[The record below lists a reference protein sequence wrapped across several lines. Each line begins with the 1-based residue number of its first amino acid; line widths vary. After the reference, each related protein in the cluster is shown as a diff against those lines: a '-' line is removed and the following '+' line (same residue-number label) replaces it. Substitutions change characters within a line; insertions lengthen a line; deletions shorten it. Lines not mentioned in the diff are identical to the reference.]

1 MTSGPDG
8 APPSITPSRKT
19 KPERIDTM
27 SLIGV
32 FSSTEDGFTGRLQT
46 LLLDIEATLSPPKDA
61 SRDNAPD
68 YWITLGK
75 DSDGARIGSARNRKT
90 DEGRAFVSFVIDD
103 PSLPAPIYAVLF
115 PADASNRTHRLYWTR
130 ASRREEKA

>member
-1 MTSGPDG
+1 
-8 APPSITPSRKT
+8 
-19 KPERIDTM
+19 M

>member
-1 MTSGPDG
+1 
-8 APPSITPSRKT
+8 
-19 KPERIDTM
+19 M

-32 FSSTEDGFTGRLQT
+32 FSSTEDGFTGRIRT

-75 DSDGARIGSARNRKT
+75 DGDGARIGSARNRKT

-115 PADASNRTHRLYWTR
+115 PADATNRTHRLYWTR
-130 ASRREEKA
+130 ASRREDKA

>member
-1 MTSGPDG
+1 
-8 APPSITPSRKT
+8 
-19 KPERIDTM
+19 M

-32 FSSTEDGFTGRLQT
+32 FSSTEDGFTGRIQT
-46 LLLDIEATLSPPKDA
+46 LLLDIEATLSPPQDA
-61 SRDNAPD
+61 SHENAPD

-75 DSDGARIGSARNRKT
+75 AGDKDVNGARIGSARNRKT

-115 PADASNRTHRLYWTR
+115 PADASNKTHRLYWTR
-130 ASRREEKA
+130 ASRREDKA

>member
-1 MTSGPDG
+1 
-8 APPSITPSRKT
+8 
-19 KPERIDTM
+19 M

-32 FSSTEDGFTGRLQT
+32 FSSMEDGFTGRIQT
-46 LLLDIEATLSPPKDA
+46 LLLDIEATLSPPQDA

-75 DSDGARIGSARNRKT
+75 AGDKDGNGARIGSARNRKT

-115 PADASNRTHRLYWTR
+115 PADATNRTHRLYWTR
-130 ASRREEKA
+130 AGRREDKA

>member
-1 MTSGPDG
+1 
-8 APPSITPSRKT
+8 
-19 KPERIDTM
+19 M

-32 FSSTEDGFTGRLQT
+32 FSSTEDGLTGRIQT
-46 LLLDIEATLSPPKDA
+46 LLLDIEATLSPPQDA

-68 YWITLGK
+68 DWITLGK
-75 DSDGARIGSARNRKT
+75 GGDKDGTGARIGSARNRKT
-90 DEGRAFVSFVIDD
+90 EEGRAYVSFVIDD

-115 PADASNRTHRLYWTR
+115 PADALNRTHRLYWTR

>member
-1 MTSGPDG
+1 
-8 APPSITPSRKT
+8 
-19 KPERIDTM
+19 M

-32 FSSTEDGFTGRLQT
+32 FSSTEDGFTGRIQT
-46 LLLDIEATLSPPKDA
+46 LLLDIEATLSPPQEA

-75 DSDGARIGSARNRKT
+75 GHDKDGTGARIGSARNRKT

-130 ASRREEKA
+130 ASRREDKA